1 MAATKDSYAIIS
13 LGGKQYRVREGERL
27 LVDRLKTD
35 EGKTFNPDVLFL
47 GGDGDGTLSPQT
59 QVTVKV
65 VGHVLG
71 DKIRI
76 GKRRPK
82 SGYRKQ
88 TGFRASLSQI
98 EVQSIGG
105 TAKRTTAAATPAA
118 EKETPAPK
126 PKAETPAS
134 PPAAEAP
141 AATAP
146 ASPPRGYEDF
156 TVADISEKSKRWKVE
171 QLEAALKFEK
181 KNANRKGAIAAL
193 ESALAAKQEKN

>member
-13 LGGKQYRVREGERL
+13 LGGKQYRVCEGERL

-98 EVQSIGG
+98 EIQSIGG

-126 PKAETPAS
+126 PKAETPA
-134 PPAAEAP
+134 PRPAAAAP
-141 AATAP
+141 AP

-156 TVADISEKSKRWKVE
+156 TVADTSEKSKRWKVE

-193 ESALAAKQEKN
+193 ESALAAKQEKD

>member
-59 QVTVKV
+59 EVTVKV

-98 EVQSIGG
+98 EIQSIGG

-126 PKAETPAS
+126 PKAETPA
-134 PPAAEAP
+134 PRPAAAAP
-141 AATAP
+141 AP

>member
-1 MAATKDSYAIIS
+1 MATTRDPYAIIA

-35 EGKTFNPDVLFL
+35 EGKTFNPVVLFL
-47 GGDGDGTLSPQT
+47 GGDGDGTLSPRT
-59 QVTVKV
+59 QVTAKV

-88 TGFRASLSQI
+88 TGFRAHLSQI
-98 EVQSIGG
+98 EIQSIGG
-105 TAKRTTAAATPAA
+105 TSKQTAAAAPAA
-118 EKETPAPK
+118 EQEAPAPK
-126 PKAETPAS
+126 AKPEPKE
-134 PPAAEAP
+134 AAAAPAP
-141 AATAP
+141 AAASPAP
-146 ASPPRGYEDF
+146 AHPPRGYEDY
-156 TVADISEKSKRWKVE
+156 TVADIAEKSKRWRIE
-171 QLEAALKFEK
+171 QIEATLKFER

>member
-98 EVQSIGG
+98 EIQSIGG
-105 TAKRTTAAATPAA
+105 AAKRTTAAATPAA

-126 PKAETPAS
+126 PKAETPAPR
-134 PPAAEAP
+134 PPAATP
-141 AATAP
+141 AAPAP

>member
-1 MAATKDSYAIIS
+1 MAATKTSYAIIS

-35 EGKTFNPDVLFL
+35 EGKTFNPVVLFL
-47 GGDGDGTLSPQT
+47 GGDGDGTLSPRT
-59 QVTVKV
+59 QVTAKV

-88 TGFRASLSQI
+88 TGFRAHLSQI
-98 EVQSIGG
+98 EIQSIGG
-105 TAKRTTAAATPAA
+105 TSKQTAAPTPAA
-118 EKETPAPK
+118 KQEAPAPK
-126 PKAETPAS
+126 AKSEPKA
-134 PPAAEAP
+134 AAALAP
-141 AATAP
+141 AH
-146 ASPPRGYEDF
+146 PPRGYEDY
-156 TVADISEKSKRWKVE
+156 TVADIAEKAKRWRLE
-171 QLEAALKFEK
+171 QLEATLKFEK
-181 KNANRKGAIAAL
+181 ENANRKGAIAAL

>member
-98 EVQSIGG
+98 EIQSIGG

-126 PKAETPAS
+126 PKAETPA
-134 PPAAEAP
+134 PRPVAAAP
-141 AATAP
+141 AP

>member
-126 PKAETPAS
+126 PKAETPA
-134 PPAAEAP
+134 PRPAAEAP

-171 QLEAALKFEK
+171 QLEAALKVEK

>member
-1 MAATKDSYAIIS
+1 MAATKTSYAIIS

-35 EGKTFNPDVLFL
+35 EGKTFSPDVLFL
-47 GGDGDGTLSPQT
+47 GGDGDGTLSPRT
-59 QVTVKV
+59 QVTAKV

-88 TGFRASLSQI
+88 TGFRAHLSQI
-98 EVQSIGG
+98 EIQSIGG
-105 TAKRTTAAATPAA
+105 TSKQSAAAPAA
-118 EKETPAPK
+118 EQEAPAPK
-126 PKAETPAS
+126 AKSEPKAAAAPAPTAA
-134 PPAAEAP
+134 PPAAAQ
-141 AATAP
+141 
-146 ASPPRGYEDF
+146 PPRGYEDF
-156 TVADISEKSKRWKVE
+156 TVAEIAEKSKRWKVE

>member
-13 LGGKQYRVREGERL
+13 LGGKQYRVCEGERL

-98 EVQSIGG
+98 EIQSIGG

-126 PKAETPAS
+126 PKAETPA
-134 PPAAEAP
+134 PRPAAAAP
-141 AATAP
+141 AP

-193 ESALAAKQEKN
+193 ESALAAKQEKD